1 HAVAFHSDACAVIK
15 GGARMSWKE
24 QVFVT
29 TAVTMAAS
37 TLAVTSHLAQ
47 EPQPLTASE
56 LRAMARSHTDSLKT
70 IAIVDAPNMTRFVV
84 NRSALL
90 ILGKALFWDQQ
101 VGSDGQACASCHF
114 HAGADNRVI
123 NQLNPGS
130 QSVPPDPFFSS
141 GADFGFRAN
150 YLLEV

>member
-1 HAVAFHSDACAVIK
+1 SKRARGCGSTRDACAVIK

-24 QVFVT
+24 RMLVT
-29 TAVTMAAS
+29 NVVTMAAS
-37 TLAVTSHLAQ
+37 ILAIASHLAAQ
-47 EPQPLTASE
+47 KPPPLTAGE

-70 IAIVDAPNMTRFVV
+70 IAAVDAPNLTEFVV
-84 NRSALL
+84 DRSALL

-130 QSVPPDPFFSS
+130 LSVPPDPFFSS
-141 GADFGFRAN
+141 GADFGF
-150 YLLEV
+150 